1 MNFALSKKYLKTK
14 REHKLQDNLCSLDG
28 LKSQKIIK
36 LHDKISVSILS
47 SSSKNGK
54 IRI

>member
-1 MNFALSKKYLKTK
+1 MTQIFLKTK
-14 REHKLQDNLCSLDG
+14 REHKFESHLCSLDG

-47 SSSKNGK
+47 SSS
-54 IRI
+54 